1 MSSDSTNKQR
11 VAIITG
17 AGKQSGLGY
26 ATARALS
33 AAGVAVVLN
42 DVAPRGLPN
51 KGEQPSDAGDASW
64 RGLETAVESIK
75 QEGGSA
81 SMVLGDV
88 SSEAGTQEIVQHAL
102 DNYGRVD
109 ILVNFAGSPKGPESV
124 DIEEL
129 SLEAWESVMA
139 VHVRGTFLM
148 SRAAVGPM
156 RKQGW
161 GRIINL
167 SSETAVKGA
176 IRRCAYAA
184 AKAAVIGF
192 TRALAFDVADW
203 GITVNALCPGW
214 IATSRVTSVARDSTG
229 ADATGVLDK
238 HAQSLLIRR
247 LGRPDEIASMIGFL
261 ASDAAAY
268 ITGQS
273 ILIDGGGQRAAV

>member
-1 MSSDSTNKQR
+1 MSADPKTEQR
-11 VAIITG
+11 VAVITG

-33 AAGVAVVLN
+33 TAGVAVVLN

-64 RGLETAVESIK
+64 RGLESAVETIT
-75 QEGGSA
+75 QAGGSA
-81 SMVLGDV
+81 SLVVGDV
-88 SSEAGTQEIVQHAL
+88 SSEASAKQIVQHAL
-102 DNYGRVD
+102 DHYGRVD

-156 RKQGW
+156 RMQGW

-192 TRALAFDVADW
+192 TRALAFDVADS

-214 IATSRVTSVARDSTG
+214 IATSRVTSVARDSSG

-238 HAQSLLIRR
+238 HSQSLLIRR
-247 LGRPDEIASMIGFL
+247 LGRPDEIASLIAFL
-261 ASDAAAY
+261 ASDAAGY

-273 ILIDGGGQRAAV
+273 ILIDGGGQRATS